1 MSSRV
6 GKALHEEVPLTTMNP
21 SQLVPEPS
29 LAAHMKPSRGEQDLF
44 PRVLHIMTQ
53 ARPASV
59 ANVKQR
65 SPWPRGE
72 RGSL

>member
-6 GKALHEEVPLTTMNP
+6 SKALHEEVPLTTMNP

-53 ARPASV
+53 ARPESV